1 MLKCP
6 WKQTR
11 KAKMTD
17 ASVIIDIW
25 TSMKEYIPAKDRI
38 SAAEH
43 FLTTVSEAGLVD
55 VEVDHRELFGSCKDL
70 DRAVQEVAVDLDLC
84 EDVDDYNNEWDE

>member
-1 MLKCP
+1 MLKCL

-17 ASVIIDIW
+17 ASVVVDIW

-43 FLTTVSEAGLVD
+43 FLTVVSEAGLVD
-55 VEVDHRELFGSCKDL
+55 VEVDHLELFGSCKDL